1 MFLGDLL
8 KVLRPIA
15 VEADLFLA
23 KFIESLRIGLYG
35 RVKASLVRRVV
46 LVSRLDDLF
55 MVVCVLDV
63 EITRKLVRLTHYG
76 AGRDRS
82 TLGWRLSIL
91 Y

>member
-8 KVLRPIA
+8 KVLCPIA
-15 VEADLFLA
+15 VEAYLFLA
-23 KFIESLRIGLYG
+23 EFIESLRIGLNG
-35 RVKASLVRRVV
+35 RVKASLVRCVV

-76 AGRDRS
+76 ASGDRS
-82 TLGWRLSIL
+82 TLG
-91 Y
+91 